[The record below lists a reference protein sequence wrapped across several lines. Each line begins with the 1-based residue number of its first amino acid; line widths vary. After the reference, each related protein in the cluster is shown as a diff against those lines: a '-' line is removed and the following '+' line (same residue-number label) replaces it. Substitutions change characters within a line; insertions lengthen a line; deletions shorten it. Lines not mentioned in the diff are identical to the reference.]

1 MDDGRPP
8 QLSNGKGAAH
18 VHSRSVAGEVSAD
31 PWDPGRT
38 WLPGQQGPCAASRQ
52 ASFRVDTITT
62 VGSTGLSWVTRG
74 REDQKL
80 LEEEKGKAARAEEN
94 ASDLGERDRRGGRL
108 LEFSAGME
116 EPDDHKAL

>member
-1 MDDGRPP
+1 MMDGHHSSQMGKGPPTSIPDLWQEKSAWTHGTWEELGFQGSRAKVQPAGRP
-8 QLSNGKGAAH
+8 AA
-18 VHSRSVAGEVSAD
+18 
-31 PWDPGRT
+31 
-38 WLPGQQGPCAASRQ
+38 
-52 ASFRVDTITT
+52 T
-62 VGSTGLSWVTRG
+62 VGSRGLSWVTRG

-116 EPDDHKAL
+116 ERDDHKAL